1 LSSDARVAIVTGGGS
16 GIGAATARLLTER
29 GWRVTVTGRRADRLR
44 AVADE
49 IGALASVGDTSDAE
63 DCAHHVEET
72 LSTYGRLNGLV
83 LNAGIVLPG
92 TVEETTPEDWEL
104 TLRVNLTG
112 PFLMARAAL
121 KHLRAARGAIVTVG
135 SVASTRASA
144 RAPAY
149 AASKAGLAMLT
160 GVMAI
165 DHGPQG
171 VRANCVCPG
180 WTRTEMGEREMT
192 DYARANG
199 VSVDD
204 AYRHATQFV
213 PQRRE
218 ADAGEVAG
226 AIVWLLSEDASYV
239 NGAVVNVDGG
249 TTVVS
254 AGMLPL
260 SMDLGAG

>member
-1 LSSDARVAIVTGGGS
+1 MTGGGT
-16 GIGAATARLLTER
+16 GIGAATARVLAGK
-29 GWRVTVTGRRADRLR
+29 GWRVTVTGRRADPLR

-49 IGALASVGDTSDAE
+49 IGGLASVGDTGDAG
-63 DCAHHVEET
+63 DCARCVEET
-72 LSTYGRLNGLV
+72 LSARGRLDGLV
-83 LNAGIVLPG
+83 LNAGIVIPG

-112 PFLMARAAL
+112 PYLMARAAM

-135 SVASTRASA
+135 SVASTQASG

-160 GVMAI
+160 RVLAI
-165 DHGPQG
+165 DHGPEG

-180 WTRTEMGEREMT
+180 WTRTEMGDSDMAE
-192 DYARANG
+192 YARAHG

-204 AYRHATQFV
+204 AYAHATQFV
-213 PQRRE
+213 PQRRP
-218 ADAGEVAG
+218 ADAAEVAR
-226 AIVWLLSEDASYV
+226 AIAWLLSDDASYM
-239 NGAVVNVDGG
+239 NGALVNVDGG

-254 AGMLPL
+254 AGMLPM
-260 SMDLGAG
+260 SMEIGSADGSG